1 MKEVSM
7 DKETSKISRKGIL
20 TIKLTNPVR
29 FPSYLKKQNFPGR
42 KLTPSEDEEAAEEE
56 AAEAEAEERAEA
68 EAEAEAAEEA
78 ENQREEEAQEA
89 AEAVEGDEEGDYE
102 NVEDLEPQGQ
112 PLSAEL

>member
-29 FPSYLKKQNFPGR
+29 FPSYLKKHPLKGR

-56 AAEAEAEERAEA
+56 AEEALAEERA

-78 ENQREEEAQEA
+78 EN
-89 AEAVEGDEEGDYE
+89 
-102 NVEDLEPQGQ
+102 
-112 PLSAEL
+112 

>member
-56 AAEAEAEERAEA
+56 AAEALAEERAEERA

-78 ENQREEEAQEA
+78 EKEREEEAAEA
-89 AEAVEGDEEGDYE
+89 AKAVEDDDERDYE
-102 NVEDLEPQGQ
+102 NVEELEP
-112 PLSAEL
+112 

>member
-42 KLTPSEDEEAAEEE
+42 KLTPSEDEEEAEEE
-56 AAEAEAEERAEA
+56 AAEALAEERAEAEA

-78 ENQREEEAQEA
+78 EN
-89 AEAVEGDEEGDYE
+89 
-102 NVEDLEPQGQ
+102 
-112 PLSAEL
+112 